1 MVPRTFPAYTGRVP
15 TMRAAVAERPDGPD
29 GLVVRDVPRPEP
41 RPGWALVRV
50 EAFGLNRSEYMTLRG
65 WSGPAVEF
73 PRILGIECTGVVEAV
88 ADGSAVAPGTTVAAV
103 MGGMGRSFDG
113 GYAEYALLPESQ
125 LIALDTTLRWDVLGA
140 LPETFIT
147 AAGSLATLGL
157 ARGET
162 LLVRGATS
170 SVGMACLGLARAA
183 GLRTVATTRTET
195 RVPMLF
201 VRGASAVILEGE
213 GFAERARAELPDGA
227 DGVVDLIGAR
237 AVLDSLQVVRRGG
250 TVCNSGLLGG
260 EWVIDDFQPI
270 ENIPS
275 GRKLTA
281 YHSDEAADAGIGGPL
296 LRAVVEQ
303 VERGEVDPV
312 IDTIYALDEIAD
324 AHRRMAAGAAMGKLV
339 VLTRP
344 E

>member
-1 MVPRTFPAYTGRVP
+1 
-15 TMRAAVAERPDGPD
+15 MRAAVAERPDGPE
-29 GLVVRDVPRPEP
+29 GLVVREVPRPEP

-65 WSGPAVEF
+65 WSGTAVQF

-88 ADGSAVAPGTTVAAV
+88 AAGSAVVPGTTVAAV

-113 GYAEYALLPESQ
+113 GYAEFALLPESQ
-125 LIALDTTLRWDVLGA
+125 LMVLDTELPWDVLGA

-147 AAGSLATLGL
+147 AAGSLETLAL

-162 LLVRGATS
+162 VLVRGATS
-170 SVGMACLGLARAA
+170 SVGLACLELARAA
-183 GLRTVATTRTET
+183 GVRVVATTRTASRASGLLE
-195 RVPMLF
+195 
-201 VRGASAVILEGE
+201 RGAAAVVVEGP
-213 GFAERARAELPDGA
+213 GVAERARAELPGGA

-237 AVLDSLQVVRRGG
+237 AVLDSLAVVRRGG

-260 EWVIDDFQPI
+260 EWVIEGFQPI
-270 ENIPS
+270 EDVPS

-281 YHSDEAADAGIGGPL
+281 YHSDEAADASVGGPL

-312 IDTIYALDEIAD
+312 IDTVYALDDIAE

-344 E
+344 RGA

>member
-1 MVPRTFPAYTGRVP
+1 
-15 TMRAAVAERPDGPD
+15 MRAAVAERPDGPD

-65 WSGPAVEF
+65 WSGTAVEF

-88 ADGSAVAPGTTVAAV
+88 AAGSAVAPGATVAAV

-125 LIALDTTLRWDVLGA
+125 LMVLDTELPWEVLGA

-147 AAGSLATLGL
+147 AAGSLETLGL

-170 SVGMACLGLARAA
+170 SVGMASLELARAA
-183 GLRTVATTRTET
+183 GVRIVATTRTEA
-195 RVPMLF
+195 RAPGLLE
-201 VRGASAVILEGE
+201 RGASAVVLEGE
-213 GFAERARAELPDGA
+213 GFAERARAELPGGA
-227 DGVVDLIGAR
+227 DGVVDLIGGR
-237 AVLDSLQVVRRGG
+237 AVLDSLAVVRRGR
-250 TVCNSGLLGG
+250 TVCNSGMLGG
-260 EWVIDDFQPI
+260 EWVIDDFEPI
-270 ENIPS
+270 GSMPS
-275 GRKLTA
+275 ARKLTA
-281 YHSDEAADAGIGGPL
+281 YHSDEASDASIGGPL
-296 LRAVVEQ
+296 LRAVVAQ
-303 VERGEVDPV
+303 VEREEVDPV
-312 IDTIYALDEIAD
+312 IDTVYALDEIAE
-324 AHRRMAAGAAMGKLV
+324 AHRRMAAGAATGKLV

-344 E
+344 RPA

>member
-1 MVPRTFPAYTGRVP
+1 
-15 TMRAAVAERPDGPD
+15 MRAAVAERPDGPD
-29 GLVVRDVPRPEP
+29 GLVVREVPRPEP

-65 WSGPAVEF
+65 WSGDAVQF

-88 ADGSAVAPGTTVAAV
+88 APGSAVVPGTTVAAV

-125 LIALDTTLRWDVLGA
+125 LMVLDTKLPWDVLGA

-147 AAGSLATLGL
+147 AAGSLEPLAL
-157 ARGET
+157 ARAET
-162 LLVRGATS
+162 LLLRGATS
-170 SVGMACLGLARAA
+170 SVGLACLELARAA
-183 GLRTVATTRTET
+183 GVRVVATTRAEA
-195 RVPMLF
+195 RAPGLLE
-201 VRGASAVILEGE
+201 RGAAAVLLEGT
-213 GFAERARAELPDGA
+213 GFAERARAELPGGA
-227 DGVVDLIGAR
+227 DGVVDLIGGR

-270 ENIPS
+270 EDIPS
-275 GRKLTA
+275 ARKLTA
-281 YHSDEAADAGIGGPL
+281 YHSDEAADASVGGPL
-296 LRAVVEQ
+296 LRAVIAQ
-303 VERGEVDPV
+303 VERGDVDPV
-312 IDTIYALDEIAD
+312 IDTVYALDEIAE
-324 AHRRMAAGAAMGKLV
+324 AHVRMAAGAAMGKLV

-344 E
+344 RAG